1 MRIMINDP
9 VGRMSGMVVG
19 ETLGVDYDVY
29 FKFRDLDGK
38 TGQETIPVLQEAVEK
53 ISTNTENDYE
63 NRIRERMIDILSNL
77 LNLAREHPDGIWRV
91 S

>member
-53 ISTNTENDYE
+53 ISANTENDYE
-63 NRIRERMIDILSNL
+63 NRIRERMVGILSNL